1 MSAKKKLLLL
11 GGSQFLRPVIEAAK
25 KLGIYTIT
33 CDYLPD
39 NAAHKLSDEYHNIS
53 IVDREAVLEV
63 ARMLDVD
70 GVMSFACD
78 VGVVTAAYVA
88 DKLGLPSCGPYE
100 SVCILQSKGRFRQFL
115 TDNGFAVPTA
125 GEYSSVEEVKA
136 DMGRFRG
143 SVIVKPVDSAG
154 SKGVSRVDN
163 EEQIEEAVRHALAYS
178 FCGKIVVEDFIEK
191 KGDSSDSEFFSV
203 NGEVKFASFSRQLFD
218 VEASGPYT
226 PAAYSWPASI
236 SAENQRELTSEIQR
250 LLKLL
255 GMGTSIYNVETRE
268 GTDGKAYI
276 MEVTPRGGGNRLAE
290 MLRYATGTD
299 LITNAVRAA
308 VGMPVESV
316 EQSEFDGHWAEVILH
331 GDAAGTF
338 DQLWIAEEIR
348 GCVEEEDLWIQPGD
362 QVEEFSAANKTIGTL
377 VLRFDSGEQMQ
388 KVMSDLKSYVKVV
401 LKREEQ

>member
-1 MSAKKKLLLL
+1 MSEKKKLLLL

-25 KLGIYTIT
+25 KIGIHTIT

-39 NAAHKLSDEYHNIS
+39 NAAHKLSDEYYNIS

-63 ARMLDVD
+63 ARMLNVD

-100 SVCILQSKGRFRQFL
+100 SVCILQNKGRFRQFL
-115 TDNGFAVPTA
+115 TENGFVVPTA

-154 SKGVSRVDN
+154 SKGVSRVDSA
-163 EEQIEEAVRHALAYS
+163 EQIEEAVRHALSYS
-178 FCGKIVVEDFIEK
+178 FCGKVVVEDFIEK

-218 VEASGPYT
+218 VKASGPYT

-236 SAENQRELTSEIQR
+236 SAENQQTLTSEIQR
-250 LLKLL
+250 LLRLL
-255 GMGTSIYNVETRE
+255 EMGTSIYNVETRE

-276 MEVTPRGGGNRLAE
+276 MEVSPRGGGNRLAE

-308 VGMPVESV
+308 VGMPLQDL
-316 EQSEFDGHWAEVILH
+316 EQAELVGHWAEVILH
-331 GDAAGTF
+331 GDAAGEF
-338 DQLWIAEEIR
+338 DKLWISEEIR
-348 GCVEEEDLWIQPGD
+348 GCVVEKDLWIQPGD

-388 KVMSDLKSYVKVV
+388 KVMDDLKSYVKVL
-401 LKREEQ
+401 LKQEGQ